1 MLTTERFRL
10 LAVIL
15 CLALCSSLAASP
27 PSLQAQE
34 TGIDKK
40 LKVNDQMTIEL
51 LANPSTGYGWQVE
64 YDKDYLDL
72 LTEDYR
78 TGQKPGDPRVG
89 VGGTS
94 CFTFRALKAGLTK
107 VSLKYQRPWEPEPIR
122 VETYNVLIN

>member
-1 MLTTERFRL
+1 MLTTEPCRL
-10 LAVIL
+10 PAVIL
-15 CLALCSSLAASP
+15 CLALCSGLAVSP
-27 PSLQAQE
+27 PGLQAQE

-51 LANPSTGYGWQVE
+51 PANPSTGFRWQVE

-72 LTEDYR
+72 LAEDYR
-78 TGQKPGDPRVG
+78 TGKEPGDPRVG

-107 VSLKYQRPWEPEPIR
+107 VSLKYQQPWRPKPVR
-122 VETYNVLIN
+122 VKTYNVLIN